1 MMSAMNDMLRD
12 ALAQGTREFGSLAT
26 KLALASL
33 VVVFAFAMNRMV
45 RPWLRRRHAFME
57 FPAYG
62 QTLMLNAVT
71 TTLALATVT
80 AVLAL
85 WGVTWSAIA
94 AGIGLSTLAIALGL
108 QDVLKSLAGGVVI
121 MLERPFDI
129 GDRIRIKDL
138 EGEVIEI
145 RVRSVILRM
154 DDNHI
159 AQAPNGLLFS
169 ETFENLSRS
178 AAYSYAIVVSGIDDA
193 PRTARAAILEAL
205 EGVKEFAHIPD
216 IVIQPDLRRRGNR
229 PSSASAAL
237 ERTDETN
244 GHRRRT
250 RRRAVVSCQS
260 DAEDA
265 SLAQVVEYL
274 TRRYSGAQIE
284 IRRP

>member
-1 MMSAMNDMLRD
+1 MNEMMRD
-12 ALAQGTREFGSLAT
+12 ALEQGTREFGSLAT
-26 KLALASL
+26 KMALATL
-33 VVVFAFAMNRMV
+33 VVVIAFTMNRLV
-45 RPWLRRRHAFME
+45 RPWLQRRHAFME

-62 QTLMLNAVT
+62 QTLMLNSVT

-108 QDVLKSLAGGVVI
+108 QDVLKSLAGGIVI

-138 EGEVIEI
+138 EGEVIDI
-145 RVRSVILRM
+145 RVRSVVLRM

-169 ETFENLSRS
+169 ETFENLSRT
-178 AAYSYAIVVSGIDDA
+178 AAYSYSIVMSGIDDA

-205 EGVKEFAHIPD
+205 KSVKEFAYAPD
-216 IVIQPDLRRRGNR
+216 IVIQPDLRRPGNR
-229 PSSASAAL
+229 PSSPSSN
-237 ERTDETN
+237 EPNR
-244 GHRRRT
+244 HRWRT
-250 RRRAVVSCQS
+250 RRRAVISWQS

-265 SLAQVVEYL
+265 SLTQVVECL
-274 TRRYSGAQIE
+274 TSRYPGAQIE
-284 IRRP
+284 IRKR